1 MPFYKEKLLP
11 SGVTGNYWAISS
23 LNFNRDAG
31 FKVEVVVSLYLNNTP
46 GLKKLGLSH
55 SFSFTITPEEITGN
69 LISWA
74 HTKIL
79 TYANSDIPN
88 IDGVGT
94 HKGCADLV
102 GATIVP

>member
-1 MPFYKEKLLP
+1 MKTLEILPYSPHTIYKKP
-11 SGVTGNYWAISS
+11 A
-23 LNFNRDAG
+23 
-31 FKVEVVVSLYLNNTP
+31 LY
-46 GLKKLGLSH
+46 KHK
-55 SFSFTITPEEITGN
+55 FIFTITPEEITGN

-94 HKGCADLV
+94 HKGCADLA
-102 GATIVP
+102 GATVV